1 MAGSAATMAFLSLD
15 CTVPVSLCVNT
26 SRHQLWRIIERV
38 YMCTES
44 SDARNWFL
52 SYFSASILGPVS
64 LGKRWG
70 SLNCPK
76 VCSKDADPVCGS
88 DGVIYTNDCELRKFT
103 CKKSKF
109 FVLMSIDINLSYCMR
124 QDCVL
129 VLLEVT
135 KVDLSH
141 CTVLTKGVNCTHKCT
156 KNTDLVCGTNGKTY
170 LNRCFLQVEFCE

>member
-109 FVLMSIDINLSYCMR
+109 ILMSTVYWHSSV
-124 QDCVL
+124 VL
-129 VLLEVT
+129 HVSRLCFGSSRSDQGGLKPLYRSDERCQLHT
-135 KVDLSH
+135 QMYEKHRSGLWN
-141 CTVLTKGVNCTHKCT
+141 KR
-156 KNTDLVCGTNGKTY
+156 KNIP
-170 LNRCFLQVEFCE
+170 